1 MTLVTHNYWHKW
13 SKNHLFFISLHLKS
27 NLIFQLVFND
37 IPYTGKYMDSKDIV
51 DDVNALLKLDVGD
64 PYRLEHIKQ
73 TFIQNKKIWI
83 TDENYLKNLRQKYL
97 VKQSDTQTDEIV
109 FENESENKETIHCW
123 KCGKKGPLGANF
135 CMICGTSIFEVGANP
150 QSIPDSKSSNVFTSI
165 PLKIPII
172 VGIPVL
178 ILIILG
184 GGYSLGYFDN
194 ALDSSSDVTSTPE
207 IEDEDI
213 FYGEYDSKCGAG
225 TVLDPDTNFCVPG
238 KICGP
243 GLVYDPDTNFCNL
256 E

>member
-1 MTLVTHNYWHKW
+1 
-13 SKNHLFFISLHLKS
+13 
-27 NLIFQLVFND
+27 
-37 IPYTGKYMDSKDIV
+37 MDSIDVI
-51 DDVNALLKLDVGD
+51 DEVNALLKLDVGD

-83 TDENYLKNLRQKYL
+83 TDENYLKNLREKYL
-97 VKQSDTQTDEIV
+97 VKHTSDTQTDEIV
-109 FENESENKETIHCW
+109 FENEPENTETIHCW

-150 QSIPDSKSSNVFTSI
+150 QPISESKPSSFSKSI

-184 GGYSLGYFDN
+184 AGYSLGYFDN
-194 ALDSSSDVTSTPE
+194 VLDSSSDVSSTPV

-213 FYGEYDSKCGAG
+213 FYGEFDSKCGTGTVLDPETNACRVGVVKIQSSDETDSKCGAG
-225 TVLDPDTNFCVPG
+225 TIFDSESNSCILG
-238 KICGP
+238 
-243 GLVYDPDTNFCNL
+243 
-256 E
+256 